1 MFDGFDGLNILCFL
15 ISLNLLISVF
25 LVEHEKKSYKRILDE
40 SKARQE
46 KSRKALEEMMKAERE
61 RQEKIHQR
69 YQEIVD
75 MFNKAVNKGNE
86 KDTETDIP
94 ARRN

>member
-1 MFDGFDGLNILCFL
+1 MFDCWNFLCFL
-15 ISLNLLISVF
+15 VGLNLLISVF
-25 LVEHEKKSYKRILDE
+25 IVEHEKKSYKRILDE
-40 SKARQE
+40 SKAQQE
-46 KSRKALEEMMKAERE
+46 QASKALEEKMKAERD

-75 MFNKAVNKGNE
+75 AFNKAVNKGNE

-94 ARRN
+94 ARRD